1 MQNTGITHFVKESR
15 GLRFSKNGLSLCI
28 CGVSIQPVF
37 EKKRRQQKKREHRW
51 RQKQLLAS
59 AYRTE
64 EHNKLLV
71 FEFNNNESH
80 FIPVSSSCLEL
91 MMKSQLHA
99 GQRRYHVSS
108 LVVSLSF
115 GGSRPFSYS
124 EKKKKRFGAIT
135 RARGLYVPFLLSD
148 SFFDDVTNRTFPSCG
163 NCTMHETG
171 RFRSQQ
177 QQQLYRN
184 GAL

>member
-1 MQNTGITHFVKESR
+1 MVCLCASVVCQSS
-15 GLRFSKNGLSLCI
+15 RFSKKNV
-28 CGVSIQPVF
+28 VS
-37 EKKRRQQKKREHRW
+37 KKNESTDGDKNSCWHLLEH
-51 RQKQLLAS
+51 
-59 AYRTE
+59 Y
-64 EHNKLLV
+64 NKLLV

-124 EKKKKRFGAIT
+124 EKKKNRFGAIT